1 MDLNDLVRASMTDG
15 QVERM
20 TSWWIRRRRNMRR
33 IVVVLVFFLC
43 FLTPAAGVAGEEMN
57 KRTLGELRNSIP
69 GPESGAFWMG
79 VGVGATQ
86 AFVAVGFSC
95 PVKISAGELGA
106 YLRYTATSNLT
117 LNEAIKEFM
126 ANRRCSQG

>member
-1 MDLNDLVRASMTDG
+1 
-15 QVERM
+15 
-20 TSWWIRRRRNMRR
+20 MRR
-33 IVVVLVFFLC
+33 IVAVLVFFLC
-43 FLTPAAGVAGEEMN
+43 CLPLAATADEEAN
-57 KRTLGELRNSIP
+57 KRTLGALRNSIP
-69 GPESGAFWMG
+69 EQESGAFWMG

-117 LNEAIKEFM
+117 LKEAIAEFM